1 MIYITPIQ
9 TGTAQLKR
17 AQQCGKE
24 GRSAL
29 ERKIDIFR
37 DTEWVGPVPIFCFLI
52 EHPEGRFLV
61 DTGDTAR
68 NSVPGYLPRWNPF
81 FMKEVIIKVAPLEE
95 IGPRLQ
101 AMNLDPAMDIKTVI
115 LTHFHHDH
123 TGGLDHV
130 PHTRIIAGR
139 ESYEASR
146 RLKGKWLGGALPQ
159 RWPIWLKPELVEM
172 TESVAGPFPGS
183 YPITQD
189 GRIFLVPTPG
199 HARGPPFSCGE
210 GGRRDL
216 LHRRRRN
223 WR

>member
-37 DTEWVGPVPIFCFLI
+37 DTEWVGPVPIFCFLV

-61 DTGDTAR
+61 DTGDMAR
-68 NSVPGYLPRWNPF
+68 NSVPGYLPRCNPF

-101 AMNLDPAMDIKTVI
+101 AMNLDPAMDIKAVI
-115 LTHFHHDH
+115 LIR
-123 TGGLDHV
+123 
-130 PHTRIIAGR
+130 PR
-139 ESYEASR
+139 R
-146 RLKGKWLGGALPQ
+146 RLCGHRFSSASATTS
-159 RWPIWLKPELVEM
+159 I
-172 TESVAGPFPGS
+172 TASSSSSVS
-183 YPITQD
+183 
-189 GRIFLVPTPG
+189 IFRNQSGHSLCPSGNSPSNRLRSRCRRCTMPAPLLND
-199 HARGPPFSCGE
+199 HARQCSTADRSSQSANRTFCHAAPPPVGTMQ
-210 GGRRDL
+210 
-216 LHRRRRN
+216 
-223 WR
+223 